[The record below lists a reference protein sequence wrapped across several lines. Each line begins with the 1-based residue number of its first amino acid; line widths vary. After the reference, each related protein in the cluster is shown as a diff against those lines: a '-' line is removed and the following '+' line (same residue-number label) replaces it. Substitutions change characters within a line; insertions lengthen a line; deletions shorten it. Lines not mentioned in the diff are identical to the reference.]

1 MTTTKEDPSG
11 RQLLASRPITRASRV
26 SFPPPQLRNPE
37 KYESTS
43 LAARALSFRPG
54 PFGSRPTTYPSHRG
68 TRWLI
73 SRVQKSARSV
83 GRSSSSFSLSTSY
96 LIVFPRLRAS
106 VTLAPPANPE
116 AERLFSRPPARIR
129 SRRLK
134 KKKKKDEK
142 VFDGRKLLGN
152 CGSFLFFDI
161 EITEFRPV
169 RIVSIRYSKDPCI
182 FSSLYIS

>member
-1 MTTTKEDPSG
+1 M
-11 RQLLASRPITRASRV
+11 ASRPITRASRV

-43 LAARALSFRPG
+43 LAARVLSFRPG

-134 KKKKKDEK
+134 KKKKERRKSFRWEEIAWKLWFFSLFRYRDNRVSFSFCPNRIDILK
-142 VFDGRKLLGN
+142 IHVF
-152 CGSFLFFDI
+152 
-161 EITEFRPV
+161 FRH
-169 RIVSIRYSKDPCI
+169 YI
-182 FSSLYIS
+182 FILEYENFY

>member
-1 MTTTKEDPSG
+1 MTSMTTTKEDPGG

-134 KKKKKDEK
+134 KKKRKTKKFSMEEIAW
-142 VFDGRKLLGN
+142 KLWFF
-152 CGSFLFFDI
+152 SLFRYRDN
-161 EITEFRPV
+161 RVSSSPN
-169 RIVSIRYSKDPCI
+169 RIDTI
-182 FSSLYIS
+182 F

>member
-1 MTTTKEDPSG
+1 M
-11 RQLLASRPITRASRV
+11 ASRPITRASRV

-96 LIVFPRLRAS
+96 FNRVPAVTGFRDLGAARKSRSGEAFFAS
-106 VTLAPPANPE
+106 ASAYS
-116 AERLFSRPPARIR
+116 FSSIE
-129 SRRLK
+129 K
-134 KKKKKDEK
+134 KKKERRKSFRWEEIAWKLWFFSLFRYRDNRISFSFCPYGILK
-142 VFDGRKLLGN
+142 IHVFFRHYIYLRICEFLL
-152 CGSFLFFDI
+152 
-161 EITEFRPV
+161 
-169 RIVSIRYSKDPCI
+169 K
-182 FSSLYIS
+182 

>member
-96 LIVFPRLRAS
+96 FNRVPAVTGFRDLGAARKSRSGEAFFAS
-106 VTLAPPANPE
+106 ASAYS
-116 AERLFSRPPARIR
+116 FSSIE
-129 SRRLK
+129 K
-134 KKKKKDEK
+134 KKKERRKS
-142 VFDGRKLLGN
+142 FRWRKLLGN